1 MIDYGGN
8 TLMGLLSMLSGKK
21 TVTPAIYNEMKR
33 EMEHMRTVVRK
44 VNTTDSIKTYF
55 DSYDEM
61 LRTYQRIGKLDDGYD
76 WKHGKYALTGSV
88 KKSLQD
94 NLNAKAADE
103 KAFIGRAYEKLER
116 ECVKLATEAGKE
128 KKRSRFFT
136 ELEYYYNRMEKSTI
150 GYIESLKRT

>member
-1 MIDYGGN
+1 
-8 TLMGLLSMLSGKK
+8 MGLFSILSGKK

-44 VNTTDSIKTYF
+44 INTTDSIKTYG

-61 LRTYQRIGKLDDGYD
+61 LGTYQRIGEVDEKYD
-76 WKHGKYALTGSV
+76 WKHGKYTLTGSV
-88 KKSLQD
+88 KQSLQD
-94 NLNAKAADE
+94 NLNIKAEDE
-103 KAFIGRAYEKLER
+103 RAFIGRAYEKLER

-136 ELEYYYNRMEKSTI
+136 ELEYYYNRLEQSTI
-150 GYIESLKRT
+150 SYIESLKDPNYLK

>member
-1 MIDYGGN
+1 
-8 TLMGLLSMLSGKK
+8 MGLLNMLSGKK
-21 TVTPAIYNEMKR
+21 KVTPAIYNEMNR
-33 EMEHMRTVVRK
+33 ECDHMRTVIRK
-44 VNTTDSIKTYF
+44 INTTDSIKTFF

-61 LRTYQRIGKLDDGYD
+61 LRTYQRIGELDDNYD

-116 ECVKLATEAGKE
+116 ECLKLATEAGKE

-136 ELEYYYNRMEKSTI
+136 ELEYYYNRLEQSTI
-150 GYIESLKRT
+150 SYIESLKRT